1 VDFKVVRHATQEG
14 GRSWRGSN
22 RERKKERKKEG
33 RKEGRFGDGL
43 IDTFRTIELLC
54 DVNTVA
60 YKE

>member
-1 VDFKVVRHATQEG
+1 MEG
-14 GRSWRGSN
+14 VEPGKK
-22 RERKKERKKEG
+22 ERKKERRKEG